1 MAAIPMSNRAAEYRE
16 TISDLVA
23 SGLLDDD
30 ERAEL
35 RDMLARVERK
45 ILASMPA
52 HPPQR
57 EAAE

>member
-1 MAAIPMSNRAAEYRE
+1 MSNRAAEYRE
-16 TISDLVA
+16 IIGDLVA
-23 SGLLDDD
+23 SGLLDED

-35 RDMLARVERK
+35 SDMLARVERK

-52 HPPQR
+52 QGAH

>member
-1 MAAIPMSNRAAEYRE
+1 MSNRAAEYRE
-16 TISDLVA
+16 VIDSVVN
-23 SGLLDDD
+23 SGLLDAD

-45 ILASMPA
+45 ILAHTSAQPA
-52 HPPQR
+52 R